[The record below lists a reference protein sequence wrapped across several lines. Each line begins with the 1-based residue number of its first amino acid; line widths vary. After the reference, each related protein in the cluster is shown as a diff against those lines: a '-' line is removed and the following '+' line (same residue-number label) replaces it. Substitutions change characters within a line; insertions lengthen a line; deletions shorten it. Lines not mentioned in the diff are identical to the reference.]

1 MLLCMILMAA
11 ALSACAGKTDDKKQG
26 TKTAGTKKDE
36 SKEERTAKGE
46 SEKGMT
52 APDFEVTLLSGK
64 TVKLSDYR
72 GKRVLLNFWATWCG
86 PCVQEMPAFQ
96 RLSEDYPDDVVIL
109 AVNCGESKE
118 EVESFVQ
125 KNGYTFPIA
134 LDENLEASNL
144 YPATS
149 IPLTLIVD
157 EEGDIVYSSYG
168 ASDADTMYAHY
179 KEELGL

>member
-1 MLLCMILMAA
+1 METQEMEEVLMRKKRMGMLLCMILMAA

-86 PCVQEMPAFQ
+86 PCQREMPDIQAMYEDLGLNEEDVVVLAVANPKSDQ
-96 RLSEDYPDDVVIL
+96 YPYNQDVSEDEVKRFL
-109 AVNCGESKE
+109 E
-118 EVESFVQ
+118 EETFFSVE
-125 KNGYTFPIA
+125 KR
-134 LDENLEASNL
+134 
-144 YPATS
+144 
-149 IPLTLIVD
+149 
-157 EEGDIVYSSYG
+157 
-168 ASDADTMYAHY
+168 
-179 KEELGL
+179 

>member
-1 MLLCMILMAA
+1 METQEMEEVLMRKKRMGMLLCMILMAA

-86 PCVQEMPAFQ
+86 PCQHF
-96 RLSEDYPDDVVIL
+96 S
-109 AVNCGESKE
+109 G
-118 EVESFVQ
+118 
-125 KNGYTFPIA
+125 
-134 LDENLEASNL
+134 
-144 YPATS
+144 
-149 IPLTLIVD
+149 
-157 EEGDIVYSSYG
+157 
-168 ASDADTMYAHY
+168 
-179 KEELGL
+179 